1 MRMDVAP
8 GQPTT
13 RRARPHE
20 RGASA
25 IQYALIL
32 AVIAGVT
39 LGAVRSFGEEA
50 AFTEDSDAAQA
61 TEALEGD
68 APPPGEVSDS
78 PTFNAAAAGVRG
90 NEIQTN
96 GFEDG
101 STRNWTNYG
110 VGDKI
115 GDWTVIEG
123 NVDTHDTT
131 AYQFGDAAR
140 AIDLNG
146 FSAGAIEQT
155 FDVVPGVVY
164 DLTMMVGE
172 NQCGPAAKSMAVE
185 WNGNEVARWT
195 VDLPKGEY
203 EQKKIRLPQATTS
216 SATLTI
222 RSLTP
227 TGVCGPQID
236 LPTIQLAR

>member
-1 MRMDVAP
+1 MD
-8 GQPTT
+8 QT
-13 RRARPHE
+13 RLRSERPRIPRSGE

-25 IQYALIL
+25 IQYALLL
-32 AVIAGVT
+32 AVLVVVVI
-39 LGAVRSFGEEA
+39 GAVRSFGENA
-50 AFTEDSDAAQA
+50 AFNEDSEASRATDA
-61 TEALEGD
+61 LGD

-78 PTFNAAAAGVRG
+78 RTFNAAAAGVRG
-90 NEIQTN
+90 NEIKDN

-101 STRNWTNYG
+101 SDRNWTNYG
-110 VGDKI
+110 VGEKI

-123 NVDTHDTT
+123 NVDTHSTT

-146 FSAGAIEQT
+146 FNAGAIEQT

-164 DLTMMVGE
+164 DLEMLVGE
-172 NQCGPAAKSMAVE
+172 NQCGPAVKSMGVE
-185 WNGNEVARWT
+185 WNGHEVARWS

-203 EQKKIRLPQATTS
+203 ERKELRLPMTTTS
-216 SATLTI
+216 TATLTI

-227 TGVCGPQID
+227 HGVCGPQID